1 MAELRILPFKESDKD
16 YVIANTDILSDSIEE
31 SLGTLETLHQSNYAA
46 HVRKEIQDLIKVL
59 KQMLDHLDSW
69 VQAQKYWVTIDPIYN
84 SGLFADIFASKQRD
98 FLETRSQFRRIM
110 WSSYRNPLA
119 MYNLMI
125 KDRIKVFTKLTEYY
139 LVVQQKTH
147 EYLEQKRLSF
157 NRFFF
162 LNDSQFLDFLMLANS
177 NQDFSVYIN
186 ILFQGAQNLFIS
198 SIKPS
203 QHVKVLARTD
213 ELGLD
218 AQIDDP
224 DSESADQSEDQE
236 SDIEAQ
242 LEAFMGQALQD
253 QYLASESAMQGAN
266 AADRA
271 IDFDLDI
278 ANTNDQRNVKM
289 PKLNVFKER
298 NEFDPVFQVER
309 GGRIQ
314 PKMPDHARVEK
325 KVEKSAG
332 SSEIESVTIDSN
344 STINDQKKLVAIDS
358 ADSLSNSNAIGSDD
372 SDEADQLVKLQHRF
386 VLGMLS
392 SNREL
397 FLFDRQVKMG
407 KSVETWLTNVEDAMR
422 MSIKKHMKNALL
434 RFASQPIEEW
444 VLDYP
449 QQVAISVIHL
459 VLAQEINDTL
469 SNFDF
474 ESPDVQNADSRALF
488 HESKVTV
495 SKDPVL
501 IKALETQK
509 SGRISARS

>member
-1 MAELRILPFKESDKD
+1 
-16 YVIANTDILSDSIEE
+16 
-31 SLGTLETLHQSNYAA
+31 
-46 HVRKEIQDLIKVL
+46 
-59 KQMLDHLDSW
+59 
-69 VQAQKYWVTIDPIYN
+69 
-84 SGLFADIFASKQRD
+84 
-98 FLETRSQFRRIM
+98 
-110 WSSYRNPLA
+110 
-119 MYNLMI
+119 
-125 KDRIKVFTKLTEYY
+125 
-139 LVVQQKTH
+139 
-147 EYLEQKRLSF
+147 
-157 NRFFF
+157 
-162 LNDSQFLDFLMLANS
+162 
-177 NQDFSVYIN
+177 
-186 ILFQGAQNLFIS
+186 
-198 SIKPS
+198 
-203 QHVKVLARTD
+203 
-213 ELGLD
+213 
-218 AQIDDP
+218 
-224 DSESADQSEDQE
+224 
-236 SDIEAQ
+236 
-242 LEAFMGQALQD
+242 
-253 QYLASESAMQGAN
+253 
-266 AADRA
+266 
-271 IDFDLDI
+271 
-278 ANTNDQRNVKM
+278 
-289 PKLNVFKER
+289 
-298 NEFDPVFQVER
+298 
-309 GGRIQ
+309 
-314 PKMPDHARVEK
+314 MPDHARVEK